1 MSKKRAM
8 ITVDAEKWDR
18 LQAKLKED
26 GYSPSA
32 MSDYI
37 GVCLDELERFLYE
50 GDGSGFPPYLPLLV
64 QRYGLGEA
72 LRKSGY
78 CVVRE
83 REREER
89 ERELQEREQEE
100 SDFPDDKD

>member
-1 MSKKRAM
+1 MTKKRAM

-18 LQAKLKED
+18 VQAKLKEQ

-37 GVCLDELERFLYE
+37 ATCLDELELFLTE
-50 GDGSGFPPYLPLLV
+50 GDGSGCPPYLALLV
-64 QRYGLGEA
+64 QRYGLAEA

-78 CVVRE
+78 SVVRE
-83 REREER
+83 REEPG
-89 ERELQEREQEE
+89 
-100 SDFPDDKD
+100 FPEDEN

>member
-1 MSKKRAM
+1 MTKKRAM

-18 LQAKLKED
+18 LQAKLKEE

-37 GVCLDELERFLYE
+37 GVCLDELERFLA
-50 GDGSGFPPYLPLLV
+50 DGEDSGCPPYMSLLV

-72 LRKSGY
+72 LRKAGY
-78 CVVRE
+78 SMVRKKE
-83 REREER
+83 DKKEMEFEEP
-89 ERELQEREQEE
+89 EE
-100 SDFPDDKD
+100 PDYED

>member
-1 MSKKRAM
+1 MTKKRAM
-8 ITVDAEKWDR
+8 ITVDSEKWDR

-37 GVCLDELERFLYE
+37 GTCLDELELFLDT
-50 GDGSGFPPYLPLLV
+50 GDSSGCPPYLALLV
-64 QRYGLGEA
+64 QRYGLTDA

-78 CVVRE
+78 SVVRE
-83 REREER
+83 REEP
-89 ERELQEREQEE
+89 
-100 SDFPDDKD
+100 DFPEDDD